1 MRLTRLVFN
10 TTTMMVFVLLLIIIF
25 GGLLAYTA
33 IYGSMDVD
41 RLEIIVPVL
50 AVLTGYLISTG
61 TQISR
66 DRVDRAKQ
74 FVEARRNDESFR
86 EAADHTWRRIREV
99 YGENPKQ
106 SIPVI
111 TSVSDDILR
120 DVATVADIYEE
131 MAILIKYNHV
141 DEDLLYDY
149 FGNPVIRFFAFY
161 SVEILQFR
169 TISFEY
175 DGLKVT
181 TAAEY
186 IELEWLYKRWLPRY
200 NSWVKSLEKE

>member
-1 MRLTRLVFN
+1 MSLTRLVFN
-10 TTTMMVFVLLLIIIF
+10 TTTMMVFVLLMIGLF
-25 GGLLAYTA
+25 GGLLGYTA

-74 FVEARRNDESFR
+74 FVEARRNDEAFKR
-86 EAADHTWRRIREV
+86 AADHTWRRIREV
-99 YGENPKQ
+99 HGEKTPSNDT
-106 SIPVI
+106 VI
-111 TSVSDDILR
+111 TTVSENILDDI
-120 DVATVADIYEE
+120 AIVADIYEE
-131 MAILIKYNHV
+131 MAILIKYKHV

-161 SVEILQFR
+161 SAEINQFR
-169 TISFEY
+169 KIEFEF

-200 NSWVKSLEKE
+200 SSWVSSLK

>member
-1 MRLTRLVFN
+1 MSLTRLVFN
-10 TTTMMVFVLLLIIIF
+10 TTTMMVFVLLMIGLF
-25 GGLLAYTA
+25 GGLLVYTA

-50 AVLTGYLISTG
+50 AILTGYLISTG

-74 FVEARRNDESFR
+74 FVEARRNDDEFKQ
-86 EAADHTWRRIREV
+86 AADNTWRRIREV
-99 YGENPKQ
+99 HGENTP
-106 SIPVI
+106 SSDTII
-111 TSVSDDILR
+111 TTVSENILDDVSV
-120 DVATVADIYEE
+120 VADIYEE

-161 SVEILQFR
+161 SSEIYHFRDVEFD
-169 TISFEY
+169 FGE
-175 DGLKVT
+175 LKIT

-186 IELEWLYKRWLPRY
+186 IELEWLYNRWLPRY
-200 NSWVKSLEKE
+200 NSWVDSLK